1 MFKRLK
7 FQHKMLIGPALA
19 GLAFCLVLAI
29 TLILGSRSVSQIRQV
44 ENGYYPSVEMS
55 RDLEENLNAIQR
67 GLQDAVAAKNS
78 EGLLNAL

>member
-29 TLILGSRSVSQIRQV
+29 STVVLAYQAWNRSEPAETKSNDSAADRLAA
-44 ENGYYPSVEMS
+44 PSDTTVPSGDVVHE
-55 RDLEENLNAIQR
+55 
-67 GLQDAVAAKNS
+67 
-78 EGLLNAL
+78 